1 MNGMSEVQRTEQ
13 AWQQPEAKTQAEGRY
28 SNTLHEAALRQEAR
42 FRSLIANI
50 PGAVFRCLQNP
61 TWKTEFISDVIEEIS
76 GYPASDFVDD
86 RVRSFASIEHVED
99 TPRISQLV
107 QQSLQQRQ
115 PYEVE
120 YRVIRPDGNIRWVYE
135 KGQGVWDEAGNLLWL
150 DGIIFDITQRKQAEA
165 ELILKNAAL
174 EQARWEAE
182 TANRAKSD
190 FLATMSHEIRTPMN
204 AVIGMTE
211 LLLDTNPTPQQQDFI
226 ATIRNS
232 GEALLGIINDILD
245 FSKIESSKLDLEENP
260 FDLRACIEGAL
271 NLLAPKAIEK
281 GLELAYLIDPQV
293 PETIVSDVTRLRQ
306 ILVNLLSNAVKF
318 TEKGEVT
325 VSVVARP
332 LPNMSSSDSD
342 PSLTTYALR
351 FAVKDTGIGIPSD
364 RLTRLFKPFSQ
375 VDSSISR
382 THGGTGLGLTISQR
396 LSEMMGGRIWVDS
409 VLGSG
414 STFYCAIRVKAIAP
428 NTAQSPYP
436 TPLDQKRL
444 LIVEDNPTNRQNLT
458 LQARAWGMSVC
469 AVASGLEAL
478 ALLNQRRQFDVA
490 ILDSQLP
497 ESDSW
502 ALASVMQQQLQNQL
516 PLLLMTTSK
525 PMEGW
530 ETTANA
536 ATLNKPI
543 QQAQLYQALV
553 NIFAATDES
562 DQTDKAVLLEPI
574 QRSPQHSLRV
584 LVAEDNLVNQ
594 KVILHLLKRLGYQA
608 DIANNGLEVLDAL
621 SQRLYDLVL
630 MDVQMPEMDGLM
642 TTEQIRQR
650 WSAAEQPYIIAITAN
665 AMQGDREACL
675 AAGMNDYLSKPIRNE
690 QLVQALQQ
698 CHLYFE
704 AIAPIPPASEQS
716 THLLTSL
723 KLSATIDEPAL
734 EALCSE
740 AGDPDLLVELVN
752 CYLKEAP
759 KLLEKIQRA
768 IAQKDAIALRHASHT
783 LKSSSATLG
792 AIRLPKLC
800 AELEKLARQG
810 TIENTETQLIQLI
823 AEYRRVSI
831 ALQLKI
837 RGC

>member
-1 MNGMSEVQRTEQ
+1 MSEVQRTEQ
-13 AWQQPEAKTQAEGRY
+13 AWQQPEATQEEGHY
-28 SNTLHEAALRQEAR
+28 PNTLHEAALRQEAR

-86 RVRSFASIEHVED
+86 RVRSFASIEHAED

-107 QQSLQQRQ
+107 QQRLEQRQ

-120 YRVIRPDGNIRWVYE
+120 YRIIRADGGIRWVYE
-135 KGQGVWDEAGNLLWL
+135 KGQGVWDEAGNLMWL

-165 ELILKNAAL
+165 ELILKNEAL

-232 GEALLGIINDILD
+232 GETLLGIINDILD
-245 FSKIESSKLDLEENP
+245 FSKIESAKLDLEENP
-260 FDLRACIEGAL
+260 FNLRTCIESTL

-293 PETIVSDVTRLRQ
+293 PEVIVSDVTRLRQ
-306 ILVNLLSNAVKF
+306 ILVNLVSNAVKF

-332 LPNMSSSDSD
+332 LPSTSLSASD
-342 PSLTTYALR
+342 PPVTSYALR
-351 FAVKDTGIGIPSD
+351 FAVRDTGIGIPSD

-414 STFYCAIRVKAIAP
+414 STFYCAIRVKAIALSTTQP
-428 NTAQSPYP
+428 PPS
-436 TPLDQKRL
+436 TPLAQKRL
-444 LIVEDNPTNRQNLT
+444 LIVEDNPINRQNLT
-458 LQARAWGMSVC
+458 FQARAWGMSVC

-478 ALLNQRRQFDVA
+478 ALLKQGRPFDVA

-497 ESDSW
+497 EIDSW
-502 ALASVMQQQLQNQL
+502 ALASVMQQLQNQL
-516 PLLLMTTSK
+516 PLLLMITGK
-525 PMEGW
+525 PTEGW
-530 ETTANA
+530 ETTRA

-553 NIFAATDES
+553 NVFAANQP
-562 DQTDKAVLLEPI
+562 DQPDKAVLVEPV

-650 WSAAEQPYIIAITAN
+650 WPATEQPYIIAITAN

-675 AAGMNDYLSKPIRNE
+675 TAGMNDYLSKPIRNE
-690 QLVQALQQ
+690 QLIQALQQ

-716 THLLTSL
+716 TPPPTSL
-723 KLSATIDEPAL
+723 KLSTTIDELAL

-768 IAQKDAIALRHASHT
+768 IAHKDAIALRHASHT

-800 AELEKLARQG
+800 AELEERARQG
-810 TIENTETQLIQLI
+810 TTENTESQLAQLI
-823 AEYRRVSI
+823 AEYKRVVT

-837 RGC
+837 RQS